1 MQDSTQQQT
10 DRVHTVFQCYQLE
23 HLAQGA
29 DTHPSA
35 QQVLPGAKR
44 LLWSILLRRI
54 YLESYLTLPSAK
66 QNCT

>member
-1 MQDSTQQQT
+1 MQDSTQEQT

-35 QQVLPGAKR
+35 QQVLPGAKAA
-44 LLWSILLRRI
+44 
-54 YLESYLTLPSAK
+54 TVHPA
-66 QNCT
+66 